1 MKETKRETVVV
12 TEYATDFGTTFPDK
26 DLCMECEGQ
35 EYKEVYASLY
45 NIANDKQRILLKAM
59 AEELIDHLNSVGCE
73 QGIGN
78 DSLRYLIEEI
88 YIDSIKND
96 LQK

>member
-45 NIANDKQRILLKAM
+45 NIANDNQRILLEAM
-59 AEELIDHLNSVGCE
+59 IEEMSEHIESAYCE
-73 QGIGN
+73 QGICN
-78 DSLRYLIEEI
+78 ENLCYLVESLTHDGKSL
-88 YIDSIKND
+88 
-96 LQK
+96 LG

>member
-26 DLCMECEGQ
+26 DLCRKYEIK

-45 NIANDKQRILLKAM
+45 NIANTEQKVLLDAM
-59 AEELIDHLNSVGCE
+59 TEELINHLNSVGCE
-73 QGIGN
+73 KGIGN
-78 DSLRYLIEEI
+78 DSLRNLVEEI
-88 YIDSIKND
+88 YMDSI
-96 LQK
+96 